1 MDSNNKNSPNKQT
14 NKNQDFGLG
23 NQTQQESPKKPS
35 NLVYSP
41 NEHKKEQKYYCGE
54 CKMEIDS
61 STRQLCGKYAC
72 YNS

>member
-1 MDSNNKNSPNKQT
+1 MDSNKPKHSPNK
-14 NKNQDFGLG
+14 
-23 NQTQQESPKKPS
+23 TQQESPKKTS
-35 NLVYSP
+35 NLQALSP
-41 NEHKKEQKYYCGE
+41 NEHKKEQKYYCCE

>member
-1 MDSNNKNSPNKQT
+1 MDSNKPKHSPNK
-14 NKNQDFGLG
+14 
-23 NQTQQESPKKPS
+23 TQQESPKKPS
-35 NLVYSP
+35 NLQALSPNPQGLSP